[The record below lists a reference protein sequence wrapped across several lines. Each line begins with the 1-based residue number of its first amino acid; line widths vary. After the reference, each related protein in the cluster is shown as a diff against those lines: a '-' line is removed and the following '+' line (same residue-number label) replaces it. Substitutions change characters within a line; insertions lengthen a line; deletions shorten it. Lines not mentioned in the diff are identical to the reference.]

1 MEKLNFH
8 VVTELGSR
16 IIRFRNEREFENLV
30 TTTSYPSPTPRI
42 KEEQIPNFFSSFD
55 YLISILEET
64 KTQVII
70 FIIFLF
76 LIAACFRHR

>member
-16 IIRFRNEREFENLV
+16 IIRLRNEREFENLV
-30 TTTSYPSPTPRI
+30 TTTSYPSPAPRI

-64 KTQVII
+64 KPKS
-70 FIIFLF
+70 LF
-76 LIAACFRHR
+76 LLFFFS

>member
-1 MEKLNFH
+1 MKKLNFH

-16 IIRFRNEREFENLV
+16 SIRFRNEREFENLV
-30 TTTSYPSPTPRI
+30 TTTSYPSPAPRI

-64 KTQVII
+64 KTHVI

>member
-1 MEKLNFH
+1 MKKLNFH

-16 IIRFRNEREFENLV
+16 SIRFRNEREFENLV
-30 TTTSYPSPTPRI
+30 TTTSYPSPAPRI

-64 KTQVII
+64 KTQVI